1 MIENLPEWAKK
12 KFQERLAV
20 VLEYAAAIDR
30 AEKEHRQA
38 GTRFY
43 RRPFTNEFAGA
54 IGRNPGT
61 VYRWLSTYIKEG
73 EEGLIPGYG
82 KNKGK
87 TIIKT
92 HLAHLIDHLIVPS
105 RPDQEIIAEFLK
117 ACDAADEKSPCKATI
132 QTYIKAKRE
141 AERRPYAPPKVE
153 SRAELLEKVSHLQEE
168 IETLRSENIRLKGNN
183 V

>member
-117 ACDAADEKSPCKATI
+117 ACDAADEKSPVRPPF
-132 QTYIKAKRE
+132 KRTSRPSGKPKGDHTH
-141 AERRPYAPPKVE
+141 RRKSNPGRNCWKKYHTCRRK
-153 SRAELLEKVSHLQEE
+153 
-168 IETLRSENIRLKGNN
+168 LKLCVLKISG
-183 V
+183 